1 MEVLISALVLGSV
14 YGLVAIGISFTWA
27 SIGMLNLAQGF
38 IFTAGGY
45 AAYLFAQFAQAQG
58 IQGPALSVGLILSGM
73 LGSALVGFLVGGLAF
88 APLQDRPNF

>member
-1 MEVLISALVLGSV
+1 MIEVLISALVLASM

-45 AAYLFAQFAQAQG
+45 TAFLFA
-58 IQGPALSVGLILSGM
+58 V
-73 LGSALVGFLVGGLAF
+73 LVGIELGDFGGHVV
-88 APLQDRPNF
+88 PEY

>member
-1 MEVLISALVLGSV
+1 MDLIVSALVLASL

-45 AAYLFAQFAQAQG
+45 AAFLFADAARREQQSWELLCQSLMMTNEF
-58 IQGPALSVGLILSGM
+58 IYL
-73 LGSALVGFLVGGLAF
+73 
-88 APLQDRPNF
+88 R